1 MSLSYKS
8 TVMEDMKTIQIC
20 VDSYHNRNMK
30 GLIYHPLVADG
41 RHFDNV
47 MQLLLL
53 IEHIL
58 DEMDFP
64 RAMQEFR
71 SFSVGEVSKA
81 EQRSKNVQRPGE
93 FATFYVRMAF
103 RQNASWQGT
112 VTWCEGGDEVSF
124 RSALELLFL
133 MDGALSADKS

>member
-8 TVMEDMKTIQIC
+8 TVMEDMKTIQVCI
-20 VDSYHNRNMK
+20 DSYYNRSMK
-30 GLIYHPLVADG
+30 GFIYHPLAVDG
-41 RHFDNV
+41 QRFDNL
-47 MQLLLL
+47 MQLLLR

-58 DEMDFP
+58 NEMDFP

-71 SFSVGEVSKA
+71 SFNGGEVSKA
-81 EQRSKNVQRPGE
+81 ERQGKNEQRTGE
-93 FATFYVRMAF
+93 LATFYIRMAF

-133 MDGALSADKS
+133 MDGALSAEKC